1 MKDGKPLPAWIKFNP
16 ANGRFDISMPQDV
29 NEPVEIQ
36 IIGTDAKG
44 DQAKTKLNIK
54 PPVKAVQKS
63 AFVGKSSLTSQIRS
77 AMTFGRG

>member
-1 MKDGKPLPAWIKFNP
+1 
-16 ANGRFDISMPQDV
+16 V